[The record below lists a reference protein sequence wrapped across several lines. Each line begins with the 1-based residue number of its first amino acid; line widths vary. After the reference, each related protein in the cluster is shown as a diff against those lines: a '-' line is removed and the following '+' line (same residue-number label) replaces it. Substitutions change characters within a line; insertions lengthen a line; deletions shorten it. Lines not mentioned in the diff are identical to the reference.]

1 MAAVIE
7 WLELAFASVP
17 GPLLGVWGRLSY
29 FLGLALALCA
39 FGGFTLRLRGGWAL
53 GREIQAWDGR
63 AVASMPLT
71 FVLVTLSGYVGSAI
85 VLVPGA
91 QTLESL
97 KDLMVFLCIVLFGY
111 PALVTIPF
119 AYGLSD
125 LIEGVPPAF
134 LLDWAPGYFINPA
147 YFWLAYQ
154 LVGRDPD
161 FRRLRTWV
169 RYACFVVLF
178 LGFEP
183 VLWGYLCSEQFT
195 PAISY
200 RSIASA
206 LFFTTG
212 VTWVLAPF
220 AMLGALPLA
229 RRFGLFWAE
238 IPGHVRHR
246 ALGRPGRSSGVGS
259 ITSSARLIPF
269 ERGTWPIRMF
279 LVAPFIALVL
289 LMVGITAYVT
299 LRSAEDDANKLATRL
314 HQEVSAGIKLRLDDY
329 LAAPGAEAG
338 KPSGLSALL
347 ANLPAAR
354 DGRAFLVDRAGRLVA
369 ASGPADAVVAAA
381 RRELDERLAGK
392 ALDDDLE
399 FRFDHVT
406 ARPLSRETW
415 LGRASPYRDPRG
427 GHDAWVL
434 TTLMPEAYYLAGVRT
449 GNSRSAMVFALA
461 LFLSLA
467 LAAVL
472 SQKVTA
478 PIRRVAEATR
488 TLAGGDLDVRVPSSR
503 LEEVGTLGEAFNQM
517 AERIKRSFDTVKA
530 SEVELEELVRKRTLE
545 LEEAKERADGAS
557 RAKSAFLANMSHEI
571 RTPMNAIL
579 GFGQLLARDSELSPH
594 DRERVGK
601 ILTSGYHLLGLI
613 NNVLDMSKIEA
624 GRVTVTKVAFDLHAT
639 VRDVDAMVRS
649 SLEAKDLT
657 FTLDGLASVPRYVRS
672 DASKF
677 RQILVNLL
685 GNAAKFTS
693 AGGVVLRLR
702 TAQRDDAPLLVVEV
716 ADTGVGIATPELER
730 VFAPF
735 EQTHSGVAA
744 QTGTG
749 LGAAISRDFAR
760 LLGGELSVTS
770 ELGAGTTFTLELPLE
785 LAPAVEVE
793 ALRAAPGVVVDLA
806 PGQRTPRILVADDDE
821 NNRSILSAL
830 LARVGI
836 RAIEAVDGAAA
847 VTAYRQATPDLV
859 FMDVKM
865 PVLDGLEATREIRQL
880 EAGKHVP
887 LVLLSASVFRDDQP
901 GALQSGADQF
911 ITKPYR
917 EDEIWNALERH
928 LGLCFVREA
937 PPPTSVRAPVLTRAQ
952 VEALGTETVSLL
964 RNAVELGYLARIP
977 TILAGAAPGN
987 AALVEE
993 LSRLARELEI
1003 DALEKLL

>member
-29 FLGLALALCA
+29 FLGLALAVCA

-53 GREIQAWDGR
+53 GREIQAWDAR

-71 FVLVTLSGYVGSAI
+71 FVLVTVSGYLGSAI

-154 LVGRDPD
+154 LMGQDPD
-161 FRRLRTWV
+161 FRRPRTWV
-169 RYACFVVLF
+169 RYACFVALF

-200 RSIASA
+200 RSVASA

-212 VTWVLAPF
+212 VTWLLAPF

-246 ALGRPGRSSGVGS
+246 ALGRRARKSGAGG
-259 ITSSARLIPF
+259 ITSSARLITF
-269 ERGTWPIRMF
+269 ERDTWPIRMF
-279 LVAPFIALVL
+279 LVTPFIALVL
-289 LMVGITAYVT
+289 LMVGTTAYVT
-299 LRSAEDDANKLATRL
+299 LRSAEEDANKLATRL

-329 LAAPGAEAG
+329 LAAPGAEG
-338 KPSGLSALL
+338 RTLQGLGALL
-347 ANLPAAR
+347 ADLPASR
-354 DGRAFLVDRAGRLVA
+354 YGRAFLVDRAGRLVA
-369 ASGPADAVVAAA
+369 ASGAADSVVTAA
-381 RRELDERLAGK
+381 RRELADRLAGH
-392 ALDDDLE
+392 ALGDDLE

-406 ARPLSRETW
+406 ARPLSREAW
-415 LGRASPYRDPRG
+415 LGRASTYRDPRG
-427 GHDAWVL
+427 GRDEWVL
-434 TTLMPEAYYLAGVRT
+434 TTLMPESYYLAGVHA
-449 GNSRSAMVFALA
+449 GNSRSALVFALA

-503 LEEVGTLGEAFNQM
+503 LEEVGTLAEAFNQM

-579 GFGQLLARDSELSPH
+579 GFGQLLARDSELSSR
-594 DRERVGK
+594 DRDRVGK

-639 VRDVDAMVRS
+639 IRDVDAMVRS
-649 SLEAKDLT
+649 SLEAKGLT
-657 FTLDGLASVPRYVRS
+657 FTLDGLSAVPRYVRS
-672 DASKF
+672 DASKL

-685 GNAAKFTS
+685 GNAAKFTR
-693 AGGVVLRLR
+693 AGGVVLSVR
-702 TAQRDDAPLLVVEV
+702 TARRDEVPVLVVEV
-716 ADTGVGIATPELER
+716 ADTGVGIAAPELDG

-735 EQTHSGVAA
+735 EQTKSGLAA

-760 LLGGELSVTS
+760 LLGGELTVRS
-770 ELGAGTTFTLELPLE
+770 ELGVGTTFTLELPFE
-785 LAPAVEVE
+785 LAPAAEVD
-793 ALRAAPGVVVDLA
+793 ALRGAPGVVIGLA
-806 PGQRTPRILVADDDE
+806 PGQRPPAILVADDDD

-830 LARVGI
+830 LDRVGI
-836 RAIEAVDGAAA
+836 QAVEVVDGAAA
-847 VTAYRQATPDLV
+847 VAAYRRAPPDLV

-865 PVLDGLEATREIRQL
+865 PVLDGVEATREIRKL
-880 EAGKHVP
+880 ETGKHVP

-901 GALQSGADQF
+901 GALQSGADEF
-911 ITKPYR
+911 ISKPYR
-917 EDEIWNALERH
+917 EDEIWSALERH
-928 LGLCFVREA
+928 LGLRFLREA
-937 PPPTSVRAPVLTRAQ
+937 PAPLSARPPALTRVD
-952 VEALGTETVSLL
+952 VEALGTETLSLL
-964 RNAVELGYLARIP
+964 RNAVELGYLARFP
-977 TILAGAAPGN
+977 AILAGAAEGH
-987 AALVEE
+987 AATVAE
-993 LSRLARELEI
+993 LARLAQELEI